1 MLRGILRTLGVYKLY
16 EKWLITQICK
26 ADMPRHI
33 GVILDGNRRWAAERA
48 LNPWE
53 GHKQGAKKSEEFLS
67 WCLELNIKTVTVY
80 VFSEENFQR
89 SEEEVKSILSLI
101 EEEAIRLGSDSRIH
115 EEKVRIKALGRLEC
129 LPPSLREALERIEE
143 ATKDYDGH
151 YLNIAI
157 AYGGRSEIV
166 DATKNIAEKI
176 KQHEITIDQIDE
188 ALIMNHLYTAHL
200 PNPYPDLIIR
210 TSGEERLSGFLLWQS
225 AYSELC
231 FTDVWWPDFRKIDL
245 LRAIRTY
252 QRRVRRFGK

>member
-1 MLRGILRTLGVYKLY
+1 MLRGVLRGLGIYKLY
-16 EKWLITQICK
+16 EKWLTAQVGK
-26 ADMPRHI
+26 AEMPRHI
-33 GVILDGNRRWAAERA
+33 GVILDGNRRWAAERS
-48 LNPWE
+48 LNTLE
-53 GHKQGAKKSEEFLS
+53 GHREGAKKSKEFLS

-89 SEEEVKSILSLI
+89 SKEEVTNIFSLI
-101 EEEAIRLGSDSRIH
+101 EDEALRLRSDPRIH
-115 EEKVRIKALGRLEC
+115 ENKVRVKALGRIDY
-129 LPPSLREALERIEE
+129 LPPSLKEALQRIEE
-143 ATKDYDGH
+143 ETKGYDEH

-166 DATKNIAEKI
+166 DATRKIAEMVKEQRI
-176 KQHEITIDQIDE
+176 AVEQIDE
-188 ALIMNHLYTAHL
+188 KMVMSNLYTAHL

-252 QRRVRRFGK
+252 QKRMRRFGK